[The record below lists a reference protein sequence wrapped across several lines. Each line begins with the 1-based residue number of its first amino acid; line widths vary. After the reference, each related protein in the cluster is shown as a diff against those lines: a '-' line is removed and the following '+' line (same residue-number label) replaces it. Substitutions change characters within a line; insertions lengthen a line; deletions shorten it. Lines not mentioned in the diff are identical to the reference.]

1 MSGNVPAAG
10 CQGPASTAGL
20 LLLKMLYKDEQ
31 AKFRGIVLF
40 LLLVFRGLIDFVL
53 VIFTFISSP

>member
-1 MSGNVPAAG
+1 MTIIN
-10 CQGPASTAGL
+10 STFFFLVGL